1 MSGEGPAHETNVA
14 APVPSPE
21 VTVSVEDAA
30 PAPVST
36 LLGHAAANTADRKM
50 R

>member
-1 MSGEGPAHETNVA
+1 MTNVA
-14 APVPSPE
+14 APVSSPE

-36 LLGHAAANTADRKM
+36 LLGHAAADTADRKM